1 MVPPAPLGAP
11 AAPPAAIAPPVPRTY
26 RELYTDVASNP
37 PPERTARYPS
47 GNRFTDLGGREGVPT
62 PAPLRNQT
70 AVTLSDRLPMA
81 FLALVLGQDD
91 TYEVVVL
98 RRILR

>member
-11 AAPPAAIAPPVPRTY
+11 AAPLAAIGPPVPRTY
-26 RELYTDVASNP
+26 RELYTDVANNP

-47 GNRFTDLGGREGVPT
+47 GYRFTDLGGEGVPT
-62 PAPLRNQT
+62 PATLRNQT
-70 AVTLSDRLPMA
+70 VTLSDRLPMA